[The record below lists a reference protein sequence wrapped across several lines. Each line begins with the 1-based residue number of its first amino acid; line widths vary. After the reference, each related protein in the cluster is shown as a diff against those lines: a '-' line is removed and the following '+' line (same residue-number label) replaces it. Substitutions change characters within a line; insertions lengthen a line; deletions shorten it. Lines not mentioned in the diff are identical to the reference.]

1 MLIHIARIALIVFE
15 VLLLF
20 NLLIVVHEVGHFL
33 AARWRGLYIE
43 KFGIWFGKPIWK
55 KTINGVQYSLGTL
68 PFGGFVALP
77 QLAPMDMI
85 EGKADVDRAQLPKIS
100 ALDKIIVAFAGP
112 LFSFLLAVVFA
123 VIIWS
128 VGRPYGEA
136 ESTTTIGYVIPD
148 SPAAEAGL
156 KAGDKI
162 LSVDNRPV
170 TRFGGMSEE
179 SISWRIVRSEGAT
192 IPITV
197 ERIVNGQL
205 ETKTVEARPIIPH
218 TKRWMR
224 KAFRQIEILPA
235 ETPVVA
241 KIVPGSPAE
250 KAGLQRND
258 EITAI
263 DDEHVY
269 NIATVAD
276 YVRTHWTEKL
286 LLQVQRDGSNRSIRI
301 EPEIPVVGRVFDDSP
316 AMRAGLK
323 EGDAIES
330 VDGQPLRSPS
340 AIADYIRHRAGAPIT
355 VSILRNGQRLDVKV
369 TPEIPKDENTPM
381 IGLQW
386 QDWEEN
392 FGITLDQYAN
402 AALKHPGPVEQ
413 IRASM
418 LSIFNT
424 VGAIASPKSDVRLQH
439 MSGPVMMMQVYY
451 NMLSSK
457 EGWRMA
463 LWFSVVINVNLA
475 LINLLPIPVL
485 DGGHILL
492 ALIEAVR
499 RRPVSMRVL
508 EVVQTA
514 CAMLIIG
521 FMIYIAFFDVQDLFG
536 FRRDT
541 PKFSPKANPTKSVEQ

>member
-1 MLIHIARIALIVFE
+1 MLIHIARIALIVLE

-20 NLLIVVHEVGHFL
+20 NLLIVVHELGHFL

-77 QLAPMDMI
+77 QLAPMDII

-128 VGRPYGEA
+128 VGRPVSEA
-136 ESTTTIGYVIPD
+136 EATTTIGYVLPG
-148 SPAAEAGL
+148 SPAAKAGL
-156 KAGDKI
+156 QAGDKI
-162 LSVDNRPV
+162 LAVDHHRV
-170 TRFGGMSEE
+170 ARFGGMSDE
-179 SISWRIVRSEGAT
+179 SIQWRIVRSEAAT
-192 IPITV
+192 IPITI
-197 ERIVNGQL
+197 ERTENGRT
-205 ETKTVEARPIIPH
+205 ETKTVEARPIVPE
-218 TKRWMR
+218 TKWWTR
-224 KAFRQIEILPA
+224 KGFREIGIVPA
-235 ETPVVA
+235 ETPVIA
-241 KIVPGSPAE
+241 KVEPGSPAA

-258 EITAI
+258 RIVAINRQPLYEILGI
-263 DDEHVY
+263 
-269 NIATVAD
+269 AD
-276 YVRTHWTEKL
+276 YMRDHPTEPIALTVDRNGERLTVPFEPGNPKIDE
-286 LLQVQRDGSNRSIRI
+286 VSPRS
-301 EPEIPVVGRVFDDSP
+301 PV
-316 AMRAGLK
+316 ARAGIQP
-323 EGDAIES
+323 GDVVTA
-330 VDGQPLRSPS
+330 VDGQPARSTL
-340 AIADYIRHRAGAPIT
+340 AISDYITRHASQPIT
-355 VSILRNGQRLDVKV
+355 LSISRNGQTRDVQV
-369 TPEIPKDENTPM
+369 TPEIPQDETVAR
-381 IGLQW
+381 IGIVWGDQ
-386 QDWEEN
+386 
-392 FGITLDQYAN
+392 FGITLDQYGN
-402 AALKHPGPVEQ
+402 MIVKHPGPVEQ

-451 NMLSSK
+451 KMLSSK

-508 EVVQTA
+508 EYVQTA
-514 CAMLIIG
+514 CAVLIIG

>member
-1 MLIHIARIALIVFE
+1 MLLHIARVAFILFE

-20 NLLIVVHEVGHFL
+20 NILIVVHEVGHFL

-43 KFGIWFGKPIWK
+43 KFGVWFGKPIWK
-55 KTINGVQYSLGTL
+55 KTINGVQYSLGSL

-77 QLAPMDMI
+77 QLAPMDII
-85 EGKADVDRAQLPKIS
+85 EGKADMDRAQLPKIS
-100 ALDKIIVAFAGP
+100 AVDKIIVAFAGP
-112 LFSFLLAVVFA
+112 LFSFLLAVAFA

-128 VGRPYGEA
+128 VGRPVSEA
-136 ESTTTIGYVIPD
+136 EATTTIGYVLPG
-148 SPAAEAGL
+148 SPAAKAGL
-156 KAGDKI
+156 QAGDTI
-162 LSVDNRPV
+162 LAVDHHHV
-170 TRFGGMSEE
+170 TRFGGMSDE
-179 SISWRIVRSEGAT
+179 SIQWRIVRSEAAT
-192 IPITV
+192 IPITI
-197 ERIVNGQL
+197 ERIENGRA
-205 ETKTVEARPIIPH
+205 ETKTVEARPIVPE
-218 TKRWMR
+218 TKWWNR
-224 KAFRQIEILPA
+224 KGFREIGIVPA
-235 ETPVVA
+235 ETPVIA
-241 KIVPGSPAE
+241 KIEPDSPAA

-258 EITAI
+258 RIVAINGRPLYEILGI
-263 DDEHVY
+263 
-269 NIATVAD
+269 AD
-276 YVRTHWTEKL
+276 YM
-286 LLQVQRDGSNRSIRI
+286 RDHPS
-301 EPEIPVVGRVFDDSP
+301 EPITLTVDRNDERLTLPFEPGNPKIDTVSPGSP
-316 AMRAGLK
+316 ATRAGLQP
-323 EGDAIES
+323 GDVVTA
-330 VDGQPLRSPS
+330 VDGQPARSTL
-340 AIADYIRHRAGAPIT
+340 AISDYITRHENQPIT
-355 VSILRNGQRLDVKV
+355 LSISRNGQTHEMRV
-369 TPEIPKDENTPM
+369 TPEIPEGDTVAR
-381 IGLQW
+381 IGIVWSDQ
-386 QDWEEN
+386 
-392 FGITLDQYAN
+392 FGVTLDQYGN
-402 AALKHPGPVEQ
+402 MIVKHPGPVEQ

-451 NMLSSK
+451 KMLSSK
-457 EGWRMA
+457 EGWRLA

-514 CAMLIIG
+514 CAVLIIG

>member
-1 MLIHIARIALIVFE
+1 MLIHIARVALIVFE

-77 QLAPMDMI
+77 QLAPMDII
-85 EGKADVDRAQLPKIS
+85 EGKADIDRAQLPKIS

-128 VGRPYGEA
+128 VGRPVSEA
-136 ESTTTIGYVIPD
+136 EATTTIGYVLPG
-148 SPAAEAGL
+148 SPAAKAGL
-156 KAGDKI
+156 QAGDKI
-162 LSVDNRPV
+162 LAVDHHRV
-170 TRFGGMSEE
+170 ARFGGMSDE
-179 SISWRIVRSEGAT
+179 SIQWRIVRSEAAT
-192 IPITV
+192 IPITI
-197 ERIVNGQL
+197 ERIENGRA
-205 ETKTVEARPIIPH
+205 ETKTVEARPIVPE
-218 TKRWMR
+218 TKWWNR
-224 KAFRQIEILPA
+224 KGFREIGIVPA
-235 ETPVVA
+235 ETPVIA
-241 KIVPGSPAE
+241 KVEPGSPAA

-258 EITAI
+258 QIVAINGQPLYEILGI
-263 DDEHVY
+263 
-269 NIATVAD
+269 AD
-276 YVRTHWTEKL
+276 YM
-286 LLQVQRDGSNRSIRI
+286 RDHPN
-301 EPEIPVVGRVFDDSP
+301 EPITLSVDRNGERLTVPFDPGHPKIDTVSPGSP
-316 AMRAGLK
+316 AARAGLQP
-323 EGDAIES
+323 GDAVTA
-330 VDGQPLRSPS
+330 VDGQPARSTLTIS
-340 AIADYIRHRAGAPIT
+340 DYITRHENQPVT
-355 VSILRNGQRLDVKV
+355 LSISRNGHPHEVQV
-369 TPEIPKDENTPM
+369 TPEIPQEDTVAR
-381 IGLQW
+381 IGIVWADQ
-386 QDWEEN
+386 
-392 FGITLDQYAN
+392 FGVTLDQYGN
-402 AALKHPGPVEQ
+402 MIVKHPGPVEQ

-451 NMLSSK
+451 KMLSSK
-457 EGWRMA
+457 EGWRLA

-514 CAMLIIG
+514 CAALIIL

-541 PKFSPKANPTKSVEQ
+541 PKFSPKVNPTKSVEQ